1 MTARVPDRVP
11 WRQGLLLV
19 AILAFVGHVCAPSV
33 HASLLDLALGHGS
46 HQEDGT
52 EDGHLASC
60 EAAVSKT
67 PAPPVDAVIAP
78 GPSVLLEPARLVTS
92 PFVDARVLQ
101 LGSRPLF
108 LRHAA
113 LLI

>member
-1 MTARVPDRVP
+1 MTACVADRAL

-33 HASLLDLALGHGS
+33 HASLLDLALGHS
-46 HQEDGT
+46 THQEDG
-52 EDGHLASC
+52 HLGSC
-60 EAAVSKT
+60 EATVSKT
-67 PAPPVDAVIAP
+67 PASPVDAVIEP
-78 GPSVLLEPARLVTS
+78 GPSVLLEPRRQFTS
-92 PFVDARVLQ
+92 SPLDAVLLQ

-108 LRHAA
+108 LLHTA